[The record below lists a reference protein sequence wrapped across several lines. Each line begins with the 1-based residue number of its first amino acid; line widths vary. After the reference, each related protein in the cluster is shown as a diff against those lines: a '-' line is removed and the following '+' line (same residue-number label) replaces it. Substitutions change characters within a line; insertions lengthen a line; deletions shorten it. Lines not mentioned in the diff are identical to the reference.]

1 MQKEDTS
8 WFASWFDS
16 PYYHILY
23 KDRDD
28 TEAAN
33 FMNRLTENLQLN
45 PASKILDLACGKGRH
60 SRYLASLGY
69 DVTGIDLSSK
79 SIAFAKK
86 FEKENLHF
94 AVHDMCVPYKKGGF
108 TSVFNLF
115 TSFGYFDNEQDN
127 LTTIKAIKTNLSNK
141 GLAVIDFLNVA
152 YVTANLV
159 KSEIKIVEG
168 ITFQIKREIS
178 NGYIHKHISFSANNK
193 KHQFTEKVR
202 AFTLEDFKNYFKDAG
217 LDLKQTFGDYHLNP
231 FNAATSERLILI
243 FGV

>member
-23 KDRDD
+23 KNRDD

-33 FMNRLTENLQLN
+33 FMNRLTEKLQLN

-79 SIAFAKK
+79 SIAYAKK

-94 AVHDMCVPYKKGGF
+94 AVHDMCLPYKKGGF

-127 LTTIKAIKTNLSNK
+127 LTTIKAIKTNLSNN

>member
-28 TEAAN
+28 SEAAV
-33 FMNRLTENLQLN
+33 FMDRLTQQLRLHPN
-45 PASKILDLACGKGRH
+45 SKILDLACGKGRH

-69 DVTGIDLSSK
+69 DVTGIDLSSQ
-79 SIAFAKK
+79 SITYAKK

-94 AVHDMCVPYKKGGF
+94 EVHDMCLPYKKDFF

-115 TSFGYFDNEQDN
+115 TSFGYFENEQDN
-127 LTTIKAIKTNLSNK
+127 LQTIKAIKANLSNN
-141 GLAVIDFLNVA
+141 GVAVIDFLNVF
-152 YVTANLV
+152 YVAANLV
-159 KSEIKIVEG
+159 KQETKVVDG
-168 ITFQIKREIS
+168 ISFDIKREIS
-178 NGYIHKHISFSANNK
+178 NGYIQKHISFRADNT
-193 KHQFTEKVR
+193 HYQYTEKVR
-202 AFTLEDFKNYFKDAG
+202 ALTLEDFKSYFKDAG
-217 LDLKQTFGDYHLNP
+217 VHLKQTFGDYHLNT
-231 FNAATSERLILI
+231 FDAATSERLILI